1 MEDLNV
7 GRISH
12 SCAILNEEIIVSGG
26 LIGRGKV
33 STSTEII
40 SLSSGTSSISSDL
53 NIKRYGHGMG
63 IAYVGNQS
71 KLLAF
76 GGSNHKDL
84 NLDSIEEWNES
95 SKSWNLSELTLS
107 DGKSYFGHLSIPSLQ
122 LFTMCCSVK
131 DEGHFFKS
139 MKINSRK
146 QLTTCIDVRSN
157 R

>member
-1 MEDLNV
+1 MDDLNL

-12 SCAILNEEIIVSGG
+12 SCAILNEEIIVCGG
-26 LIGRGKV
+26 LIGGGQV

-40 SLSSGTSSISSDL
+40 SLSSGTSSIVNDL
-53 NIKRYGHGMG
+53 KIKRYGHGMG

-95 SKSWNLSELTLS
+95 SKRWNLSELTLS

-122 LFTMCCSVK
+122 LFTMCCSVR

-139 MKINSRK
+139 MKHSRK
-146 QLTTCIDVRSN
+146 QLATCIDVRSN